1 MTSGCRSGDCHLMA
15 LEARQRRLLSE
26 IAQLSQCRT
35 VPEHL
40 KTRKAAAPCRQVQ
53 ADGSITWAK
62 RNGAG
67 GRDRYQHLRR
77 KVKKSKAHLTSVKS
91 AGTSVD
97 KRRAKAA
104 AALPSVAVS
113 IAEQG
118 GGSEDDLD
126 GGIADLDARLSSLLT
141 SLTTLSET
149 NLRKEEDE
157 TTGGATLTQSSDSGA
172 KSPVVSGWSLFTDNN
187 RPFRKRWRPPQIL
200 QFCGDSR
207 RIR

>member
-1 MTSGCRSGDCHLMA
+1 MA

-53 ADGSITWAK
+53 ADGSITWAE

-67 GRDRYQHLRR
+67 GRGEHLRR
-77 KVKKSKAHLTSVKS
+77 KVKKNKAHLTSVKS
-91 AGTSVD
+91 AGMSVD

-104 AALPSVAVS
+104 AALPSIAVS
-113 IAEQG
+113 IAERG

-157 TTGGATLTQSSDSGA
+157 TTGGATLTQSSDSGS

-200 QFCGDSR
+200 QLCGDPR